1 MFYTLTFRHFMA
13 WAARFFVAITIF
25 ASFAT
30 AWAASAASVQVSRE
44 SDSSSVRISVQLH
57 EAFSG
62 TDATVF
68 AADPQTV
75 EVRIPGARVLPTGQS
90 TRQLARFEDEWVR
103 AVSTNQDAATGII
116 RFSLKNRLAAQAAE
130 IISVGRAGE
139 DARALVIQL
148 AQVGADSTAL
158 VGQRQ
163 VAINELPADEA
174 IGLASAS
181 TASATD
187 SSRDSAP
194 TLVAGQTATRAPAV
208 DPLTP
213 SEPIAAKSDGAQKLN
228 VSSLNSAKAERQNE
242 AEIPVFGK
250 SAKEAKVAP
259 AASSLERL
267 VVTVLVLTVLVAA
280 AAFALKNWSRR
291 RNEFKDRVKM
301 QVISQHFLGPKK
313 SLAVIQVAGEALL
326 IGVTDHNISLLKT
339 LSFIDDEVP
348 ELAPKNFADE
358 LESHGVAPY
367 SGASEKLV
375 GAPAA
380 RRESQSQGTGANS
393 RGASFGEDQNFQEFD
408 ESENFAVKALDQIRD
423 MVSTRVRGMKDLE

>member
-13 WAARFFVAITIF
+13 WAARLFVAISIF
-25 ASFAT
+25 ALALP
-30 AWAASAASVQVSRE
+30 ASAASVQVSRD
-44 SDSSSVRISVQLH
+44 SDSSSVRILVQLH

-62 TDATVF
+62 TDAMVF

-75 EVRIPGARVLPTGQS
+75 EVRIPGARVLPTGQAS
-90 TRQLARFEDEWVR
+90 RQLARFEDEWVR
-103 AVSTNQDAATGII
+103 AVSTNQDAGTGIV

-130 IISVGRAGE
+130 VMTVGRAGE
-139 DARALVIQL
+139 DARALVIHL
-148 AQVGADSTAL
+148 VNVGADSTAL

-174 IGLASAS
+174 TGLTAAS
-181 TASATD
+181 TASPAD
-187 SSRDSAP
+187 SSREIAP
-194 TLVAGQTATRAPAV
+194 TLVAGQSATRAPAV

-213 SEPIAAKSDGAQKLN
+213 SESMATKTDGSQKLN
-228 VSSLNSAKAERQNE
+228 VNSAKTERQNE

-326 IGVTDHNISLLKT
+326 IGVTDHNITLLKT

-367 SGASEKLV
+367 SGASNKLV
-375 GAPAA
+375 GASAI
-380 RRESQSQGTGANS
+380 RRESHAQGASATS
-393 RGASFGEDQNFQEFD
+393 RAASFGEDQNFQEFD

>member
-1 MFYTLTFRHFMA
+1 M
-13 WAARFFVAITIF
+13 
-25 ASFAT
+25 
-30 AWAASAASVQVSRE
+30 
-44 SDSSSVRISVQLH
+44 
-57 EAFSG
+57 
-62 TDATVF
+62 VF

-75 EVRIPGARVLPTGQS
+75 ELRIPGARVLPTGQAS
-90 TRQLARFEDEWVR
+90 RRLARFEDEWVR
-103 AVSTNQDAATGII
+103 AVSTNQDAATGIV

-130 IISVGRAGE
+130 VMTVRRAGE
-139 DARALVIQL
+139 DARALLIQIMN
-148 AQVGADSTAL
+148 VGADSTAL

-163 VAINELPADEA
+163 VAINELPVDETT
-174 IGLASAS
+174 GLTAAS
-181 TASATD
+181 TAAPEAASEAD
-187 SSRDSAP
+187 SDRESVP
-194 TLVAGQTATRAPAV
+194 TLVAGQTATRATAV

-213 SEPIAAKSDGAQKLN
+213 SEATAAKADGPQKLN
-228 VSSLNSAKAERQNE
+228 VNSAKTERQNE

-250 SAKEAKVAP
+250 SAKEARVAP

-326 IGVTDHNISLLKT
+326 IGVTDHNITLLKT

-367 SGASEKLV
+367 SGASDKLV
-375 GAPAA
+375 VAPAI
-380 RRESQSQGTGANS
+380 RRESQSQGASAAS
-393 RGASFGEDQNFQEFD
+393 RSASFGEDQNFQEFD

>member
-1 MFYTLTFRHFMA
+1 MFYTLTFRHMMLL
-13 WAARFFVAITIF
+13 AARFFVAAFLF
-25 ASFAT
+25 ALALPAVASTVQVQREAD
-30 AWAASAASVQVSRE
+30 SAA
-44 SDSSSVRISVQLH
+44 VRINIQLH
-57 EAFSG
+57 DAFSG

-75 EVRIPGARVLPTGQS
+75 EVRIPGARVLPAGQS
-90 TRQLARFEDEWVR
+90 SRQLARFEDAWVR
-103 AVSTNQDAATGII
+103 AVSTNQDGGTGII

-130 IISVGRAGE
+130 ILSVGRVGE
-139 DARALVIQL
+139 DARNLILNLGA
-148 AQVGADSTAL
+148 VGADSTAL

-163 VAINELPADEA
+163 LAISEISADEA
-174 IGLASAS
+174 SSLAASSADNVS
-181 TASATD
+181 TQAEASRETT
-187 SSRDSAP
+187 P
-194 TLVAGQTATRAPAV
+194 TLIAGQSATRAPAV
-208 DPLTP
+208 DPVAP
-213 SEPIAAKSDGAQKLN
+213 SEGAAEKSDRATK
-228 VSSLNSAKAERQNE
+228 SAMSAPTERLNE

-250 SAKEAKVAP
+250 SSKEAKAAP
-259 AASSLERL
+259 ATSSLERL

-358 LESHGVAPY
+358 LASHGVAPY

-375 GAPAA
+375 GSSAP
-380 RRESQSQGTGANS
+380 RREFNTN
-393 RGASFGEDQNFQEFD
+393 ASSIPTASNNFQDFD